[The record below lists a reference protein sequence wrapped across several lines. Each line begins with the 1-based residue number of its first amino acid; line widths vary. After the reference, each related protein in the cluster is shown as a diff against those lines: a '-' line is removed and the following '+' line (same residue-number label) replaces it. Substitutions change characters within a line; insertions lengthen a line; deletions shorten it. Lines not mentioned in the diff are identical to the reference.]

1 MEPERWQRIESIY
14 HAAFDQDPTRRA
26 EFVEQA
32 CGGDELLRL
41 EVESLLAESDDDEGF
56 LEAPALH
63 VAARVLASSAV
74 AAGETTVA
82 GSLPAF
88 IGRYRVI
95 RLLGEGGMGTV
106 YEAEQ
111 EDPRRIVALKV
122 IRPGLATPERLRR
135 FRHESQALGRLQH
148 PGIAQIYEASTADTG
163 FGPQPYFAMEL
174 VRGEPLDRYAET
186 HPLGTQEKLAL
197 MARICEAVH
206 HAHQRGL
213 IHRDLKPGNILI
225 DETGQPKILDFGVAR
240 LTEAEAQL
248 TVQTEVGQIVG
259 TLAYMSPEQVQGD
272 SQGIDTRSDVYS
284 LGVILYELL
293 TGQLPYN
300 VSGRQIHEAVQTIR
314 EVDPAS
320 LSSISRNY
328 RGDVETIV
336 GKALEK
342 DKARRYA
349 SAADLAADIERYLS
363 DEPILARP
371 PSTSYQL
378 SKFARRHRV
387 LVTGVAAVF
396 VVLVAGI
403 AASTTFAIRA
413 RRAEQAAIK
422 ERDRANLE
430 RDRATRITDFMTGM
444 FKVSDP
450 TEARGNSVTAR
461 EILDKASNETGAGLQ
476 KDPEVQAQMMKVMAS
491 TYANLGLYAR
501 AHGLATR
508 ALDARRSLLGPDDP
522 KTLES
527 MTQVGDILE
536 LEGHYDE
543 AEKLDRQTLAS
554 ERRILGSKD
563 TLTLETLNLL
573 ALVVGFEG
581 RLDEAEKLDHEQIDI
596 LTRKF
601 GPENDRTLLARVNLA
616 GLMFGEGHYVE
627 AEKEER
633 DLLAISNRVWGSNHP
648 RTLELMG
655 NLAMAVRQ
663 EGRLKEAEQL
673 FRDDLAA
680 QQRVQGPEHPD
691 TLLTMENLAE
701 VLTAEDRFADGERIY
716 REALKI
722 SSRTLG
728 AGHPDTLRL
737 QSSIAL
743 VLFKEGRIRE
753 AETMDRDTIAAQL
766 KVLGSENP
774 DTLSSESDLVDLLL
788 AQRRYEEA
796 EKMARQDFE
805 VQLRSQGPQHPNT
818 LIALQQLGT
827 SLALSHRYPEAV
839 KLFQEELKAQSN
851 PSDGNLRWH
860 AWYSFACVATAAGH
874 TDDAIKYLREAIDR
888 GYKDADGLMTDDD
901 LKSLRQNAQFQQLV
915 ATLRRAPQAIQG
927 ASQ

>member
-14 HAAFDQDPTRRA
+14 HAALDQDPSHRA

-32 CGGDELLRL
+32 CGGDEPLRQ
-41 EVESLLAESDDDEGF
+41 EVESLLAESDDEEGF

-63 VAARVLASSAV
+63 VAARVLASSAA

-174 VRGEPLDRYAET
+174 VRGEPLDRYVET
-186 HPLGTQEKLAL
+186 HPLGTREKLAL
-197 MARICEAVH
+197 MARICEAVQ

-259 TLAYMSPEQVQGD
+259 TLAYMSPEQVQGEP
-272 SQGIDTRSDVYS
+272 QGIDTRSDVYS

-300 VSGRQIHEAVQTIR
+300 VSGRQIHEAVQTIL

-342 DKARRYA
+342 DKSRRYA

-371 PSTSYQL
+371 PSTTYQL
-378 SKFARRHRV
+378 SKFARRHRA
-387 LVTGVAAVF
+387 LVAGVAAVF
-396 VVLVAGI
+396 LVLVAGI
-403 AASTTFAIRA
+403 AASTTFAVRA

-450 TEARGNSVTAR
+450 SESRGNSVTAR
-461 EILDKASNETGAGLQ
+461 EILDKASNEMSAGLAN
-476 KDPEVQAQMMKVMAS
+476 DPDAQSQMMQVMAS
-491 TYANLGLYAR
+491 TYMNLGLYPR
-501 AHGLATR
+501 AHELSQR
-508 ALDARRSLLGPDDP
+508 ALDIRLKTFGPDDRR
-522 KTLES
+522 TLES
-527 MTQVGDILE
+527 LTRVGDSLE

-554 ERRILGSKD
+554 ERRILGSED
-563 TLTLETLNLL
+563 PLTLDTMNLL

-581 RLDEAEKLDHEQIDI
+581 RLDEAEKLDREQVEI
-596 LTRKF
+596 LTHKF
-601 GPENDRTLLARVNLA
+601 GPENDRTLMARTNLA
-616 GLMFGEGHYVE
+616 GLMFGEGRYVE
-627 AEKEER
+627 AEKEDR
-633 DLLAISNRVWGSNHP
+633 DLLPIASRVWGPDHP
-648 RTLELMG
+648 RTLELTG

-663 EGRLKEAEQL
+663 EGRLKDAEQL

-680 QQRVQGPEHPD
+680 QQRVQGPEHPE

-701 VLTAEDRFADGERIY
+701 AVSAEGRFADSEKIY
-716 REALKI
+716 REALTI
-722 SSRTLG
+722 STRTLG

-737 QSSIAL
+737 QSSIAV

-753 AETMDRDTIAAQL
+753 AEKTDRDTIAAQL
-766 KVLGSENP
+766 KALGPESP
-774 DTLSSESDLVDLLL
+774 DTLSSESDLVDVLL
-788 AQRRYEEA
+788 AQHRYEEA
-796 EKMARQDFE
+796 GKMARQDFE
-805 VQLRSQGPQHPNT
+805 VQLRTQGPQHPNT

-839 KLFQEELKAQSN
+839 KLFQEELEAQSN
-851 PSDGNLRWH
+851 SPDQDDRWH
-860 AWYSFACVATAAGH
+860 AWYSFACVATAAGRA
-874 TDDAIKYLREAIDR
+874 DDAIKYLHEAINL
-888 GYKDADGLMTDDD
+888 GYKDADGLMADDD
-901 LKSLRQNAQFQQLV
+901 LKDLRQNPHFQELA
-915 ATLRRAPQAIQG
+915 ATLRRPPAKPQPQ
-927 ASQ
+927 